1 VADLRGGS
9 RGLIPGRKI
18 LVGLIFLWAFI

>member
-1 VADLRGGS
+1 VAELGGGGS

-18 LVGLIFLWAFI
+18 LVGVMFL